1 MESRQI
7 LLMTICF
14 VTFAACNDGP
24 CWGASVAPV
33 LYNWETCL
41 SRPNRYSSEDLQGTA
56 VRSRYEN

>member
-1 MESRQI
+1 
-7 LLMTICF
+7 MTICF

-33 LYNWETCL
+33 LYSWETCL